1 MRISGI
7 TLPENKRM
15 EIALTA
21 VYGIGRPL
29 AKKVLDEAKID
40 YGVKPKDLTEAQE
53 NAIRAIIE
61 RFTIEGDL
69 KREKSGNIKRLM
81 DIKAYRGVRHQKKLP
96 VRGQN
101 TKTNSR
107 TTRGGGRKTMGSGR
121 TKVTKK

>member
-7 TLPENKRM
+7 TLPDTKRM

-21 VYGIGRPL
+21 VYGIGRSRAHKIL
-29 AKKVLDEAKID
+29 EEA
-40 YGVKPKDLTEAQE
+40 GVDFGIKPTDLSEQQEA
-53 NAIRAIIE
+53 AIRSIIE
-61 RFTIEGDL
+61 KFTIEGDL

-81 DIKAYRGVRHQKKLP
+81 DIKAYRGIRHQKKLP

-107 TTRGGGRKTMGSGR
+107 VARGGGRKTMGSGR
-121 TKVTKK
+121 VKVTKK